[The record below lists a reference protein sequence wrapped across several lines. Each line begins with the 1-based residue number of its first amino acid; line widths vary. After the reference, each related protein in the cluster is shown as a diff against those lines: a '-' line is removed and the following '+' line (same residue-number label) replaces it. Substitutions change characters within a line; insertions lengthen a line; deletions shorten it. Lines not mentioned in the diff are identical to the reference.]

1 MCLGVMLI
9 FLAWIFFL
17 PNRITL
23 IISVL
28 NIAKVYWFIL
38 QGEQHNI
45 ESFWEPYGRYLEAV
59 GS

>member
-1 MCLGVMLI
+1 MYLGVMLI
-9 FLAWIFFL
+9 FLAWTFFL
-17 PNRITL
+17 PNWITL

-38 QGEQHNI
+38 QGEQNNI
-45 ESFWEPYGRYLEAV
+45 ESFGEPYRRYLEAV